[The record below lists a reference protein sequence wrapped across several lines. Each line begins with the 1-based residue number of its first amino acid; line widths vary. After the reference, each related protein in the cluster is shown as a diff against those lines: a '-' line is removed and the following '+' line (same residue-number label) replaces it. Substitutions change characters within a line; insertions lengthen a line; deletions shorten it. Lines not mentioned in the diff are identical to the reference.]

1 MMMVAYTSSLNF
13 YSSSTFPPYVT
24 LYFQPSF
31 TYLLPL
37 FLPFTTSHKHSHILY
52 VMTSHN
58 RSAAAAVEELS
69 DLRAELLSV
78 KSELEAE
85 RATLRS
91 VSSELVTSKA
101 ETQKAV
107 KSSDELTALLEK
119 RREEMKAEIKRM
131 SKAGDEE
138 VKKLKA
144 EIKDLKDH
152 ASTVT
157 TVETRR
163 SRTPSAEIIALRPLH
178 QEAHTSV
185 THSPGSG
192 AGSGPASPAIRRNS
206 NSNSSSN
213 SSSNSNSNINI
224 HSNDETHVD
233 RNLKANATAVAT
245 FERNLVT
252 LRSKLRQG
260 LKVVLWEEGHNSHV
274 HNFECLLTLDKGY
287 EALVFSPVAAKKAT
301 FTIFTQ
307 KIEVESIKIKDID
320 ECCAGA
326 ATLMDL
332 SLLSVLG
339 LSGQTGISDDNA
351 TDTLTIK
358 IGAKVVDGESARV
371 VSLKLTSRAERDFL
385 HSAISTMI
393 SDMHVSR
400 GKNLSPMS
408 SPVQKAAP
416 AVATV
421 ANGQSLNKLARDVS
435 TVHQCTY
442 STCTV

>member
-1 MMMVAYTSSLNF
+1 
-13 YSSSTFPPYVT
+13 
-24 LYFQPSF
+24 
-31 TYLLPL
+31 
-37 FLPFTTSHKHSHILY
+37 
-52 VMTSHN
+52 
-58 RSAAAAVEELS
+58 
-69 DLRAELLSV
+69 
-78 KSELEAE
+78 
-85 RATLRS
+85 
-91 VSSELVTSKA
+91 
-101 ETQKAV
+101 
-107 KSSDELTALLEK
+107 
-119 RREEMKAEIKRM
+119 M

-178 QEAHTSV
+178 QEAHTGPA
-185 THSPGSG
+185 HSPGS

-224 HSNDETHVD
+224 HSNDETYVD
-233 RNLKANATAVAT
+233 RNVKANATAVAT

-260 LKVVLWEEGHNSHV
+260 LKVILWEEGHNSHV

-307 KIEVESIKIKDID
+307 KVEVESIKIKDID

-351 TDTLTIK
+351 ADTLTIK

-408 SPVQKAAP
+408 SPVQKAVP

-435 TVHQCTY
+435 TAHYCT
-442 STCTV
+442 

>member
-1 MMMVAYTSSLNF
+1 M
-13 YSSSTFPPYVT
+13 
-24 LYFQPSF
+24 
-31 TYLLPL
+31 
-37 FLPFTTSHKHSHILY
+37 
-52 VMTSHN
+52 
-58 RSAAAAVEELS
+58 EELS

-85 RATLRS
+85 RALLKS
-91 VSSELVTSKA
+91 VSSELATSKA
-101 ETQKAV
+101 EAQKAV

-144 EIKDLKDH
+144 EIKDLKDN
-152 ASTVT
+152 ASTVAS
-157 TVETRR
+157 VETRR

-178 QEAHTSV
+178 QEAYTGPA
-185 THSPGSG
+185 HSPGSG
-192 AGSGPASPAIRRNS
+192 AGSGPASPVIRRNS

-213 SSSNSNSNINI
+213 SSSNMNING
-224 HSNDETHVD
+224 NDETHVD
-233 RNLKANATAVAT
+233 RNIKANATAVAT
-245 FERNLVT
+245 FERNLVI

-260 LKVVLWEEGHNSHV
+260 LKVNLWEEGHNSHV

-351 TDTLTIK
+351 AETLTIK

-408 SPVQKAAP
+408 SPVQKALP

-435 TVHQCTY
+435 TVHYCT
-442 STCTV
+442 